1 MLAVREGHSSIV
13 EILLAEPGIDVN
25 RRDVNGSTALHLA
38 CRYGR
43 VDLVQ
48 QLLVHPGGLYC
59 LEWQDKWGETP
70 LLTATR
76 KGHLLC
82 VESLLQV
89 PGIHL
94 ATKDGRDKGLV
105 DVARE
110 TGNTELVDSLRKAVG
125 TRGGEAALESEELSL
140 SNQLERRETQSAEI
154 LDNIDGQ
161 KQPETVTEVELA
173 NKIKQE
179 EDDGESSRALVL
191 PEDHLGKKRKRSPFD
206 ESLKENKD
214 GKRSR
219 SSRGQEFSEK
229 PNKNE
234 EENQTF
240 VDYNHSVRKLLH
252 SDDIPRD
259 VMFKVFEVREDSN
272 ATARRWR
279 LGVCDVQLSPLSKTC
294 PISKKVHKRKIKQ
307 NERKI

>member
-13 EILLAEPGIDVN
+13 EILLAEPGIDVT

-43 VDLVQ
+43 ADLVQ
-48 QLLVHPGGLYC
+48 QLLVHPGGLHC

-110 TGNTELVDSLRKAVG
+110 TGNTELVDSLRKTVR

-179 EDDGESSRALVL
+179 EEDDGESSRALVL

-206 ESLKENKD
+206 ESLRENKD

-219 SSRGQEFSEK
+219 SSRDQEFSEK

-234 EENQTF
+234 E
-240 VDYNHSVRKLLH
+240 V
-252 SDDIPRD
+252 
-259 VMFKVFEVREDSN
+259 
-272 ATARRWR
+272 
-279 LGVCDVQLSPLSKTC
+279 
-294 PISKKVHKRKIKQ
+294 KK
-307 NERKI
+307 

>member
-13 EILLAEPGIDVN
+13 EILLAEPGIDVT

-48 QLLVHPGGLYC
+48 QLLVHPGGLCC

-82 VESLLQV
+82 VKRLLQI

-110 TGNTELVDSLRKAVG
+110 TGNTELVDSLRKAAR
-125 TRGGEAALESEELSL
+125 TRGGEAEYEELSL
-140 SNQLERRETQSAEI
+140 SNQEERRETQSTER
-154 LDNIDGQ
+154 LDNIDGR
-161 KQPETVTEVELA
+161 KQQETVTEVESA

-179 EDDGESSRALVL
+179 KEDDGERALVAL
-191 PEDHLGKKRKRSPFD
+191 PEDQFSKKRKRSPFD
-206 ESLKENKD
+206 ENTSLRENKD

-219 SSRGQEFSEK
+219 SGDQEFTEK

-234 EENQTF
+234 EETQTF
-240 VDYNHSVRKLLH
+240 INYNHSVRKLLH
-252 SDDIPRD
+252 SDNIPTD
-259 VMFKVFEVREDSN
+259 VIFKVFEHKEDSN
-272 ATARRWR
+272 ATARRWSR
-279 LGVCDVQLSPLSKTC
+279 V
-294 PISKKVHKRKIKQ
+294 
-307 NERKI
+307 EE